1 MLFKSKVT
9 WFPLI
14 SLNSTMR
21 VLNSVIDGLVV
32 PRDYKGKPK
41 SDQGEV
47 QVCEGEGEEGLKLVR
62 VANTL
67 LLWCRIPISINVGE
81 GGGDGGYYRKEI
93 VYLQTGLK
101 EFSSNPL
108 RGNEINH
115 PHIFSYMTF

>member
-1 MLFKSKVT
+1 
-9 WFPLI
+9 
-14 SLNSTMR
+14 MR
-21 VLNSVIDGLVV
+21 VLNNVIDGLVV

-47 QVCEGEGEEGLKLVR
+47 QVYEGEGEESLKLIR

-67 LLWCRIPISINVGE
+67 LSWCRIPISTDVGE
-81 GGGDGGYYRKEI
+81 GGGDGGYYRKKI
-93 VYLQTGLK
+93 VYLQISLE

-115 PHIFSYMTF
+115 PCIFLVI

>member
-1 MLFKSKVT
+1 
-9 WFPLI
+9 
-14 SLNSTMR
+14 MR

-81 GGGDGGYYRKEI
+81 GDGGYYRKEI